1 MAQARRRSGRP
12 ETADDLS
19 AAEYKVRVDGKIVM
33 EPKEDIKE
41 RLGRSPGKGDAL
53 LLTFAYP
60 VTKRSD
66 FPAAG
71 GKQPNVISEYDLYE
85 KPAHRRAD
93 CDMSRYYFSLSLCF
107 NR

>member
-1 MAQARRRSGRP
+1 MLNKRGEMFNACKTWLKLGGALDDQ

-60 VTKRSD
+60 VAKRSD

-71 GKQPNVISEYDLYE
+71 GKQPNVISEYD
-85 KPAHRRAD
+85 PWA
-93 CDMSRYYFSLSLCF
+93 
-107 NR
+107 